1 MSGHS
6 KWATIKHKKGAAD
19 AKRGKIF
26 SKLAKAIAVA
36 ARDGDDPT
44 MNFSL
49 RVVIDKAKAA
59 NMPKDNIE
67 RAIARGSGKDG
78 SAQLETVVYEA
89 MGPGGASMIIECVTD
104 NTNRSFTN
112 VRTLV
117 GKNGG
122 NMDAQVMWQFER
134 KGVVRAE
141 ELPEGLDRDELE
153 LGLID
158 AGAEDLTIEDGQLK
172 VVTDLSG
179 LQDLEKVVTGL
190 GIKVAS
196 AELEYV
202 PTSTVELDESKEKK
216 LMNLLELLDEND
228 DVSNVYTN
236 VA

>member
-36 ARDGDDPT
+36 ARDGDDPA

-78 SAQLETVVYEA
+78 SAQLESVVYEA
-89 MGPGGASMIIECVTD
+89 MGPGGASMIIEGVTD
-104 NTNRSFTN
+104 NTNRTFTN
-112 VRTLV
+112 VKTIV
-117 GKNGG
+117 NKNGG

-141 ELPEGLDRDELE
+141 ELPEEFDKDTVELA
-153 LGLID
+153 LID
-158 AGAEDLTIEDGQLK
+158 AGAEDLTIEDGQLE
-172 VVTDLSG
+172 VVAGLGDL
-179 LQDLEKVVTGL
+179 QALEKAVTEL
-190 GIKVAS
+190 GIKVSS
-196 AELEYV
+196 AEPEYV
-202 PTSTVELDESKEKK
+202 ADNMIELDESKEKK
-216 LMNLLELLDEND
+216 LMNVLELLDEDD